1 MKKLVTLKDIARE
14 TGLTMA
20 SVSRAL
26 RDMPDVAD
34 ETKQYVHDVAENL
47 GYHPNV
53 FAASLRTGK
62 SKFIGLIIP
71 QNTNPYFATVMADVI
86 AVVIENGYIPLV
98 LNSLDSKVVEQ
109 EAVSAMISF
118 RVAGVLTIPVSL
130 KNFLNLPFPVVVLA
144 RQFEPEELE
153 HFDYIINDERGMELS
168 VKYLAQQKRK
178 IYYFSGQQEIRAS
191 RVRRMAFEAA
201 MKKCGVPLEED
212 TVIVCKS
219 NDMQAG
225 YQATIELLAKATLPI
240 AVQCMSDHMALG
252 VIKAIRDNHLKVPQD
267 VAVIGHDDIVYCEYL
282 PIPLSSIS
290 LSQELGK
297 EAASFLFKK
306 LEDGRR
312 QMKIIAEPKL
322 VIRESARW

>member
-26 RDMPDVAD
+26 RDMPDIAD

-98 LNSLDSKVVEQ
+98 LNLLDSKVVEQ

-118 RVAGVLTIPVSL
+118 KAASSSSALICFGR
-130 KNFLNLPFPVVVLA
+130 
-144 RQFEPEELE
+144 
-153 HFDYIINDERGMELS
+153 
-168 VKYLAQQKRK
+168 
-178 IYYFSGQQEIRAS
+178 YFSI
-191 RVRRMAFEAA
+191 
-201 MKKCGVPLEED
+201 
-212 TVIVCKS
+212 T
-219 NDMQAG
+219 
-225 YQATIELLAKATLPI
+225 AT
-240 AVQCMSDHMALG
+240 
-252 VIKAIRDNHLKVPQD
+252 
-267 VAVIGHDDIVYCEYL
+267 
-282 PIPLSSIS
+282 
-290 LSQELGK
+290 
-297 EAASFLFKK
+297 
-306 LEDGRR
+306 
-312 QMKIIAEPKL
+312 
-322 VIRESARW
+322 

>member
-26 RDMPDVAD
+26 RDMPDIAD

-98 LNSLDSKVVEQ
+98 LNSLDSKVVER

-130 KNFLNLPFPVVVLA
+130 KNFLNLPFRWWSLRVSSSLKSWNTS
-144 RQFEPEELE
+144 
-153 HFDYIINDERGMELS
+153 IISSTM
-168 VKYLAQQKRK
+168 
-178 IYYFSGQQEIRAS
+178 SGAWS
-191 RVRRMAFEAA
+191 
-201 MKKCGVPLEED
+201 CP
-212 TVIVCKS
+212 
-219 NDMQAG
+219 
-225 YQATIELLAKATLPI
+225 
-240 AVQCMSDHMALG
+240 
-252 VIKAIRDNHLKVPQD
+252 
-267 VAVIGHDDIVYCEYL
+267 
-282 PIPLSSIS
+282 
-290 LSQELGK
+290 
-297 EAASFLFKK
+297 
-306 LEDGRR
+306 
-312 QMKIIAEPKL
+312 
-322 VIRESARW
+322 